1 MGLIGSI
8 YTAQPRLMKLRSLQ
22 RGAVYRSHTAGPRDS
37 SNCVFVIRQ
46 EDFISQIDPP
56 HAVVAG
62 VRDVQELP
70 IGRDHDA
77 RVVRP
82 GTHEYYSPRHRMPV
96 N

>member
-1 MGLIGSI
+1 
-8 YTAQPRLMKLRSLQ
+8 
-22 RGAVYRSHTAGPRDS
+22 
-37 SNCVFVIRQ
+37 
-46 EDFISQIDPP
+46 
-56 HAVVAG
+56 VVAG